1 MKNLL
6 KPLVDN
12 EGTDQ
17 PANSCSLIIAFAVNY
32 LFSSITKFKTLALN

>member
-12 EGTDQ
+12 KGTDQ
-17 PANSCSLIIAFAVNY
+17 PANSCSLIIAFAVAY
-32 LFSSITKFKTLALN
+32 MYFKLEI